1 MSGTDPNGKWFGK
14 KGENTAPFQPDGSNP
29 ENALPKNLP
38 KIPGITLHY
47 EIARGGMGVVYS
59 GRQDFL
65 DRRVAVKFLSVD
77 LGGDAFAQRFQRE
90 AKILAGI
97 SHPNIVG
104 CHMADTTPEGQS
116 YLVMEFCDGPSLK
129 AWVSENGPVEPLAAI
144 RLIRASAMALSH
156 AHLSDIIH
164 RDVKPEN
171 ILLESVTTTSLD
183 IRFPFTPKIVDLGLA
198 RMTHEQV
205 GMGLTSPGAVMG
217 TPSTMSPEQFDDPD
231 SVDFRSDIYGLGC
244 CLYEMLVGHPAFRG
258 TKLTDIVLRKRDP
271 SSPNPC
277 EENANLPA
285 AVGAFTQRLLA
296 SSREDRPASY
306 KDLDQEANE
315 LMTALMAQ
323 RSADPFAGGS
333 LDQTMPSGP
342 ARKMAAPQP
351 QAFDATMPSARQ
363 AGAGSQ
369 PTISHQQ
376 AGPPAAKDPS
386 PGMLNTGEFDFL
398 AKDGPAGGSQPQP
411 NAFRD
416 SGTQGMAQAVAQGT
430 APTNLM
436 AGTGGG
442 AGGSKK
448 GLFIGIGA
456 AVVVAVVLGVVFGM
470 GDGETPTNPN
480 PNQGKTDTV
489 VNKTDPK
496 VVPNTIP
503 TVAATTLFVGGEELE
518 DATVAL
524 KSIFELKV
532 EASDPDGDELHYKWL
547 WPEGAMS
554 RMSQTDAANIR
565 FRLVDGLPG
574 VEHIIRLEVSDGRS
588 AAPIKR
594 EHRIIVGE
602 CPSRLPLIGF
612 AATGV
617 WQKES
622 GTWREIMDAANPA
635 NQGVAGRVRP
645 GSVLASKLAS
655 KLDTDSYWQ
664 WQGSLAPS
672 EMEDGEA
679 AALIAIKYGDKGYA
693 LSCSLAKN
701 ETEWTVEVLQQVPG
715 QDQWRPLSPATKST
729 WVQPAGSDGS
739 TRGWFSLRRVG
750 DKLELEVGEFAQPAP
765 VAGQPLAVPTISPQ
779 PAVTVDLSS
788 DDRDALT
795 EGGQIKLIVT
805 KGRCVF
811 RATQR

>member
-14 KGENTAPFQPDGSNP
+14 KGDNTAPFQPDGAAP

-129 AWVSENGPVEPLAAI
+129 AWVSDNGPVQPLAAV

-156 AHLSDIIH
+156 AHLSGIIH

-171 ILLESVTTTSLD
+171 ILLESLTTTSLD

-217 TPSTMSPEQFDDPD
+217 TPATMSPEQFDDPD

-244 CLYEMLVGHPAFRG
+244 CLYEMLVGQPAFRG

-277 EENANLPA
+277 DENANLPA

-315 LMTALMAQ
+315 LMTVLLSQ
-323 RSADPFAGGS
+323 RSADPIAGGL

-342 ARKMAAPQP
+342 ARKVSAPQP
-351 QAFDATMPSARQ
+351 NALDATMPSARQ
-363 AGAGSQ
+363 SDAGSQ
-369 PTISHQQ
+369 PTIPHQQ
-376 AGPPAAKDPS
+376 AGPPAAKGAA

-398 AKDGPAGGSQPQP
+398 AEGGPAGGGQPP
-411 NAFRD
+411 ADAFRD
-416 SGTQGMAQAVAQGT
+416 SRGQGT
-430 APTNLM
+430 APTNPM
-436 AGTGGG
+436 GGTGVG

-448 GLFIGIGA
+448 GFYIGIGA
-456 AVVVAVVLGVVFGM
+456 AVLVAVVLGVVFGM
-470 GDGETPTNPN
+470 GDGEPSPNPN
-480 PNQGKTDTV
+480 PAKTDTV
-489 VNKTDPK
+489 VNENGTK

-503 TVAATTLFVGGEELE
+503 TVAAITLLVGGKKPA
-518 DATVAL
+518 DTIVAL
-524 KSIFELKV
+524 QSIFELKV
-532 EASDPDGDELHYKWL
+532 EASDPDGNELSYKWS

-554 RMSQTDAANIR
+554 RMSQADAANIS

-574 VEHIIRLEVSDGRS
+574 VEHVIKLEVSDGKS
-588 AAPIKR
+588 AAPINR
-594 EHRIIVGE
+594 EYRITVGE
-602 CPSRLPLIGF
+602 CPSRMPLIGF

-617 WQKES
+617 WSEES
-622 GTWREIMDAANPA
+622 GIWREIMDAANPA
-635 NQGVAGRVRP
+635 NQGVSGRVRN
-645 GSVLASKLAS
+645 GHSVLVS

-664 WQGSLAPS
+664 WQGSLEPS
-672 EMEDGEA
+672 EMGDGEA

-693 LSCSLAKN
+693 LSCGVAKD

-715 QDQWRPLSPATKST
+715 QDEWRSLSPATKST
-729 WVQPAGSDGS
+729 WMQSAGSDGA

-765 VAGQPLAVPTISPQ
+765 VSGEPLAAPTISRQ
-779 PAVTVDLSS
+779 PAVTVALSS
-788 DDRDALT
+788 DDRDAMA

-811 RATQR
+811 RAIQR

>member
-14 KGENTAPFQPDGSNP
+14 KGDNTAPFQPDGVAP

-129 AWVSENGPVEPLAAI
+129 AWVSENGPVQPLAAV

-156 AHLSDIIH
+156 AHVSGIIH

-171 ILLESVTTTSLD
+171 ILLESLTTTSLD

-244 CLYEMLVGHPAFRG
+244 CLYEMLVGQPAFRG

-277 EENANLPA
+277 DENANLPA

-315 LMTALMAQ
+315 LMTVLLSQ
-323 RSADPFAGGS
+323 RSADPIAGGL

-342 ARKMAAPQP
+342 ARKVSAPQP
-351 QAFDATMPSARQ
+351 NALDATMPSARQ
-363 AGAGSQ
+363 SGAGSQ
-369 PTISHQQ
+369 PTIPHQQ
-376 AGPPAAKDPS
+376 AGPPAAKGAA

-398 AKDGPAGGSQPQP
+398 AEGGPAGGGQPP
-411 NAFRD
+411 ADAFRD
-416 SGTQGMAQAVAQGT
+416 SGAQGT
-430 APTNLM
+430 APTNPM
-436 AGTGGG
+436 AGTGVA

-456 AVVVAVVLGVVFGM
+456 AVLVAVVLGVVFGM
-470 GDGETPTNPN
+470 GKGEPKGNGGGSVDNVDNGESLVAANTPPTIASIKMLVDGSEV
-480 PNQGKTDTV
+480 KDTV
-489 VNKTDPK
+489 IDFGRTFEL
-496 VVPNTIP
+496 
-503 TVAATTLFVGGEELE
+503 VASANDAEGGEL
-518 DATVAL
+518 T
-524 KSIFELKV
+524 
-532 EASDPDGDELHYKWL
+532 YKWS
-547 WPEGAMS
+547 WVSSVMHQMS
-554 RMSQTDAANIR
+554 GDSEPKIR
-565 FRLVDGLPG
+565 LMLDDGLPG
-574 VEHIIRLEVSDGRS
+574 VEHDVKLV
-588 AAPIKR
+588 
-594 EHRIIVGE
+594 V
-602 CPSRLPLIGF
+602 
-612 AATGV
+612 T
-617 WQKES
+617 
-622 GTWREIMDAANPA
+622 DA
-635 NQGVAGRVRP
+635 
-645 GSVLASKLAS
+645 
-655 KLDTDSYWQ
+655 
-664 WQGSLAPS
+664 
-672 EMEDGEA
+672 
-679 AALIAIKYGDKGYA
+679 
-693 LSCSLAKN
+693 
-701 ETEWTVEVLQQVPG
+701 
-715 QDQWRPLSPATKST
+715 
-729 WVQPAGSDGS
+729 
-739 TRGWFSLRRVG
+739 
-750 DKLELEVGEFAQPAP
+750 
-765 VAGQPLAVPTISPQ
+765 
-779 PAVTVDLSS
+779 
-788 DDRDALT
+788 
-795 EGGQIKLIVT
+795 
-805 KGRCVF
+805 
-811 RATQR
+811 RA